1 MKAESAAGLIY
12 FHCNA
17 QYLTCL
23 FLGFFS
29 LVRIGLILAWWICEI
44 KMHVVIY
51 QPRGRNEMKRV
62 NMKFFLVL
70 FVCTVAVASSFNLA
84 QALSYQ
90 INAGDKVKFGNG
102 PGTWGGEFDVYIN
115 PPSSKAFTTFCLE
128 LNESINFTDIYTVD
142 SVVSYAVGGG
152 IDGWK
157 WGYQDPLS
165 TATQY
170 LYAKFATNTLVG
182 YVSSEAYADA
192 LQYDIWYLEGELT
205 QAQWTSLMTGTSVTV
220 QGHLLAALNPT
231 LSAWAQARLV
241 EAQAADPNGYWASHV
256 KVMNISL
263 NGVKKQSQTVLVP
276 EPASLLLLGLGFAG
290 LALARSRKT
299 S

>member
-1 MKAESAAGLIY
+1 MYFSCNFESCSYWLGSCVSIY
-12 FHCNA
+12 
-17 QYLTCL
+17 
-23 FLGFFS
+23 
-29 LVRIGLILAWWICEI
+29 EI
-44 KMHVVIY
+44 KIDVVIY
-51 QPRGRNEMKRV
+51 QPKGRNEMKRV

-70 FVCTVAVASSFNLA
+70 FVCAVAVASSFNLA
-84 QALSYQ
+84 QALSYD
-90 INAGDKVKFGNG
+90 INVGDKVKLGNG

-115 PPSSKAFTTFCLE
+115 PPASKAFTTFCLE

-142 SVVSYAVGGG
+142 SVVNYAVGGG

-157 WGYQDPLS
+157 WGNQDPLS

-170 LYAKFATNTLVG
+170 LYAKFATNTLVD
-182 YVSSEAYADA
+182 YVSSEDYANA

-205 QAQWTSLMTGTSVTV
+205 QAQWTKLMTGESVTV
-220 QGHLLAALNPT
+220 QNHELAALNPS
-231 LSAWAQARLV
+231 LSDWAQARLA

-256 KVMNISL
+256 KVMNLSL

-299 S
+299 R